1 MRKQRTGADADRRGF
16 SLSGIQDIVRL
27 FEVGGDLAALFGK
40 RNADFRQHDAI
51 ATPTRLS
58 AHRASRLDT
67 ARDNVG
73 CETARTS
80 AAADREP
87 D

>member
-1 MRKQRTGADADRRGF
+1 MRIVGGLFAFQR
-16 SLSGIQDIVRL
+16 IQDIVRL

-51 ATPTRLS
+51 ATPTMSWRPT
-58 AHRASRLDT
+58 RASRLDT

-73 CETARTS
+73 CETVRTS

-87 D
+87 DSKMM